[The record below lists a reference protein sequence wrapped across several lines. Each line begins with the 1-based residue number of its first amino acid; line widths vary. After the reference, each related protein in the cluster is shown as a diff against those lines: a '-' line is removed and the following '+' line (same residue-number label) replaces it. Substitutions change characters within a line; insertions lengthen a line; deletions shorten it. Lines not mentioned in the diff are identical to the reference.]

1 MAAAPEL
8 SYETFY
14 LSLLSHSDPSYPIS
28 KAIYNPDNPSYSS
41 ILQAYIRNLRF
52 NTSTTPKP
60 LFILT
65 ALHESHVQAAVFCAK
80 KHGLQMKVRSGGH
93 DYEGTSYVS
102 DVPFF
107 ILDMCNLRSIDV
119 DIENETAWVQTGS
132 TLGEV
137 FYSIAEKSSTHGFP
151 AGVCPTVGV
160 GGHLIGGGYGNLMR
174 KYGLSVDN
182 ITDAILVDAE
192 GRILDRKSMGE
203 DLFWAIRGG
212 GASFG
217 VVVSYKLNL
226 VRVAEVVT
234 VFRVG
239 RTLEENATELGLLKS
254 DCIETSWL
262 ESILF
267 WADFPVGTPIDVML
281 SRTPPSLV
289 YLKRKS
295 DYVQEPI
302 SKDDLEGIWKKM
314 IELEVPKM
322 GFNPY
327 GGKMSFF
334 LGQMD
339 RLLQLMNESFPELGL
354 QAKDCAEMRW
364 IESVLSWVGMPKG
377 TPIEVLLDRIPKGV
391 SYLKRKSDY
400 VKEPISKEGLESIW
414 KVIAE
419 VGEVAML
426 WNPYGGKMSEISE
439 TETAFPH
446 RAGNIFKIQ
455 YSVNWKQEGIDT
467 TNHYVNLTRTLF
479 EAMTP
484 YVSKNPREA
493 FLNYRDID
501 IGTFQEASV
510 YGHKYFKDNFDRLVQ
525 IKTRVDPDNFF
536 GYEQSIPTQSS
547 SYSKIL

>member
-1 MAAAPEL
+1 
-8 SYETFY
+8 
-14 LSLLSHSDPSYPIS
+14 
-28 KAIYNPDNPSYSS
+28 
-41 ILQAYIRNLRF
+41 
-52 NTSTTPKP
+52 
-60 LFILT
+60 
-65 ALHESHVQAAVFCAK
+65 
-80 KHGLQMKVRSGGH
+80 
-93 DYEGTSYVS
+93 
-102 DVPFF
+102 
-107 ILDMCNLRSIDV
+107 
-119 DIENETAWVQTGS
+119 
-132 TLGEV
+132 
-137 FYSIAEKSSTHGFP
+137 
-151 AGVCPTVGV
+151 
-160 GGHLIGGGYGNLMR
+160 
-174 KYGLSVDN
+174 
-182 ITDAILVDAE
+182 
-192 GRILDRKSMGE
+192 MGE

-212 GASFG
+212 GAASFG
-217 VVVSYKLNL
+217 VILSWKIKL
-226 VRVAEVVT
+226 VPVPEIVT
-234 VFRVG
+234 VFSVD
-239 RTLEENATELGLLKS
+239 RTLEEGVS
-254 DCIETSWL
+254 DLAWKWQQIAADKL
-262 ESILF
+262 DNDLF
-267 WADFPVGTPIDVML
+267 IRLMLQPVNGT
-281 SRTPPSLV
+281 
-289 YLKRKS
+289 
-295 DYVQEPI
+295 QE
-302 SKDDLEGIWKKM
+302 GKKT
-314 IELEVPKM
+314 IQA
-322 GFNPY
+322 
-327 GGKMSFF
+327 SFVAMF
-334 LGQMD
+334 LGRAE
-339 RLLQLMNESFPELGL
+339 RLLSVMNESFPELGL

-414 KVIAE
+414 KVMTE

-501 IGTFQEASV
+501 IGSIGSHGNGTFQEASV

-536 GYEQSIPTQSS
+536 GYEQSIPTLSS

>member
-1 MAAAPEL
+1 
-8 SYETFY
+8 
-14 LSLLSHSDPSYPIS
+14 
-28 KAIYNPDNPSYSS
+28 
-41 ILQAYIRNLRF
+41 
-52 NTSTTPKP
+52 
-60 LFILT
+60 
-65 ALHESHVQAAVFCAK
+65 
-80 KHGLQMKVRSGGH
+80 MKIRSGGH

-119 DIENETAWVQTGS
+119 DIENETAWVQTGA

-160 GGHLIGGGYGNLMR
+160 GGHLIGAGYGNLMR

-234 VFRVG
+234 VFRVE
-239 RTLEENATELGLLKS
+239 RTLEENATDIVYQWQHVAHKINEDLFIRLLLDVVKESPSGEKTVRASFIGFFLGDSERLLSITAESFPELGLLKS

-327 GGKMSFF
+327 GGKMS
-334 LGQMD
+334 
-339 RLLQLMNESFPELGL
+339 
-354 QAKDCAEMRW
+354 
-364 IESVLSWVGMPKG
+364 
-377 TPIEVLLDRIPKGV
+377 
-391 SYLKRKSDY
+391 
-400 VKEPISKEGLESIW
+400 
-414 KVIAE
+414 
-419 VGEVAML
+419 
-426 WNPYGGKMSEISE
+426 EISAAA
-439 TETAFPH
+439 TPFPH
-446 RAGNIFKIQ
+446 RAGNMWKIQ
-455 YSVNWKQEGIDT
+455 YQINWNEEGTDAVEY
-467 TNHYVNLTRTLF
+467 HLDLARQLYRY
-479 EAMTP
+479 MTP
-484 YVSKNPREA
+484 FVSKNPRAA
-493 FLNYRDID
+493 FLNYKDLDLGINHH
-501 IGTFQEASV
+501 GKASYIEGSA
-510 YGHKYFKDNFDRLVQ
+510 YGIKYFKGNFERLVQ
-525 IKTRVDPDNFF
+525 IKTKVDPGNFF
-536 GYEQSIPTQSS
+536 RHEQSVPTFPL
-547 SYSKIL
+547 IERM

>member
-8 SYETFY
+8 SYEKFY
-14 LSLLSHSDPSYPIS
+14 LSLLSNSDPSYPIS
-28 KAIYNPDNPSYSS
+28 KAIYNPDNPSYPS

-80 KHGLQMKVRSGGH
+80 KHGLQMKV
-93 DYEGTSYVS
+93 
-102 DVPFF
+102 PFF

-119 DIENETAWVQTGS
+119 DIENETAWVQTGA

-217 VVVSYKLNL
+217 
-226 VRVAEVVT
+226 EVVT
-234 VFRVG
+234 VFRVE
-239 RTLEENATELGLLKS
+239 RTLEENATDIVYQWQHVAHKIDEDLFIRLLLDVVKDSPSGEKTVRASFIGFFLGDSERLLSITAESFPELGLLES

-327 GGKMSFF
+327 GGKMS
-334 LGQMD
+334 
-339 RLLQLMNESFPELGL
+339 
-354 QAKDCAEMRW
+354 
-364 IESVLSWVGMPKG
+364 
-377 TPIEVLLDRIPKGV
+377 
-391 SYLKRKSDY
+391 
-400 VKEPISKEGLESIW
+400 
-414 KVIAE
+414 
-419 VGEVAML
+419 
-426 WNPYGGKMSEISE
+426 EISAAA
-439 TETAFPH
+439 TPFPH
-446 RAGNIFKIQ
+446 RAGNLWKIQ
-455 YSVNWKQEGIDT
+455 YQINWNEEGT
-467 TNHYVNLTRTLF
+467 
-479 EAMTP
+479 EAVEYHLDLARQLYRYMTP
-484 YVSKNPREA
+484 FVSKNPRAA
-493 FLNYRDID
+493 FLNYKDLDLGINHH
-501 IGTFQEASV
+501 GKASYIEGSA
-510 YGHKYFKDNFDRLVQ
+510 YGIKYFKGNFKRLVQ
-525 IKTRVDPDNFF
+525 IKTKVDPGNFF
-536 GYEQSIPTQSS
+536 RHEQSVPTFPL
-547 SYSKIL
+547 KERM